1 MSIDVRFNIQR
12 GDFNLVVDTVI
23 PNRGVTA
30 IFGPS
35 GSGKT
40 TLLRA
45 ISGLEQC
52 EDGYLKVGETVWQD
66 NSWFVPTYKRKIGY
80 VFQEPS
86 LFTHLNVQNNINYG
100 MTRAKCRNSVSKL
113 PHTIELLQISHLLQ
127 RMPWQL
133 SGGEQQRVAIARA
146 LAADPTMLLLDE
158 PLAALGDEQKA
169 AILPF
174 LESVYK
180 TLAIPVLYVS
190 HSREEVACLADHLLL
205 LDHGRLHAAGTVKD
219 IFTDSKFNIKAKY
232 IVNATGPWVDAL
244 RQKNNS
250 TTGKKLR
257 LTKGVHL
264 VVEYDKLPIKQ
275 SVYFDVP
282 DGRMMFA
289 IPRGK
294 VTYFGTT
301 DTDYQADINNIKTSL
316 VDATYLIS
324 AVNNMFPNITISL
337 NDITSSWAGL
347 RPLIHEDGAS
357 ASELSRKD
365 EIFVSDSE
373 LISIAGGKLTGY
385 RKMAE
390 RIVDLV
396 TKKYNRRFFKNF
408 KEIQTEE
415 IILSGGA
422 FANFGEVK
430 SYTDIIYKRI
440 AEKQF
445 DKKDAEYL
453 VYNYGKQTDIIL
465 KKFDELTGENSRE
478 KIIKAEVWFTIQYE
492 MACSP
497 VDFFMRRT
505 GRIYFNI
512 DSVNLYKTL
521 ILNEFSNYFSWNK
534 ETLEKNKKELLKE
547 LQQATSFK

>member
-23 PNRGVTA
+23 PNKGVTA

-219 IFTDSKFNIKAKY
+219 IFTDIDLPLAHQTGAESI
-232 IVNATGPWVDAL
+232 IEATVAGYNTHFGLVQLEFSGGTFSVASASLPAHSNVRIQVLARDVSITL
-244 RQKNNS
+244 ERQKNTSILNIIAV
-250 TTGKKLR
+250 TIDRIEPETNAQMILR
-257 LTKGVHL
+257 LVTGNTVLLSRISCKSAYDLDLKKG
-264 VVEYDKLPIKQ
+264 DKVYAQIK
-275 SVYFDVP
+275 
-282 DGRMMFA
+282 
-289 IPRGK
+289 
-294 VTYFGTT
+294 
-301 DTDYQADINNIKTSL
+301 
-316 VDATYLIS
+316 
-324 AVNNMFPNITISL
+324 
-337 NDITSSWAGL
+337 
-347 RPLIHEDGAS
+347 S
-357 ASELSRKD
+357 ASL
-365 EIFVSDSE
+365 
-373 LISIAGGKLTGY
+373 LI
-385 RKMAE
+385 
-390 RIVDLV
+390 
-396 TKKYNRRFFKNF
+396 
-408 KEIQTEE
+408 
-415 IILSGGA
+415 
-422 FANFGEVK
+422 
-430 SYTDIIYKRI
+430 
-440 AEKQF
+440 
-445 DKKDAEYL
+445 
-453 VYNYGKQTDIIL
+453 
-465 KKFDELTGENSRE
+465 
-478 KIIKAEVWFTIQYE
+478 
-492 MACSP
+492 
-497 VDFFMRRT
+497 
-505 GRIYFNI
+505 
-512 DSVNLYKTL
+512 
-521 ILNEFSNYFSWNK
+521 
-534 ETLEKNKKELLKE
+534 
-547 LQQATSFK
+547 